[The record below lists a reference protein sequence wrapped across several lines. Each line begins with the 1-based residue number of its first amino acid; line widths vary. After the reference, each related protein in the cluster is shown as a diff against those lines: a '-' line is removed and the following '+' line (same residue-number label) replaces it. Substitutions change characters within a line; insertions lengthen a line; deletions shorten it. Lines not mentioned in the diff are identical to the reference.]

1 MMRLRG
7 IFAGLAG
14 ISALA
19 ACGSNDP
26 NTRTGSPDSQ
36 TNTENTPGPATDMQ
50 GVPSTDGA
58 GAASPGG
65 VTAATGAGAGTGAT
79 TGAGTGAT
87 TGAGTG
93 ATTGAG
99 GPR

>member
-1 MMRLRG
+1 MTRLRA
-7 IFAGLAG
+7 IFVGLAA
-14 ISALA
+14 ISAFT

-26 NTRTGSPDSQ
+26 NARSSSPDSQ

-50 GVPSTDGA
+50 GVPSNDGS

-65 VTAATGAGAGTGAT
+65 VTAATGAGAGTGAP

>member
-1 MMRLRG
+1 MMRLRS
-7 IFAGLAG
+7 IFVGLAG
-14 ISALA
+14 LSFVVG
-19 ACGSNDP
+19 CGSNDP
-26 NTRTGSPDSQ
+26 TPPTSPDSQ
-36 TNTENTPGPATDMQ
+36 TNPENTPGPATDMQ
-50 GVPSTDGA
+50 GVPSNDGA
-58 GAASPGG
+58 GAAAPDG

-93 ATTGAG
+93 ATTGS